1 MRELLDPMFDSV
13 GTVTLN
19 VLKALNYVAKGRV
32 NTNQLV
38 EQMAVVGADS
48 MPLVLMVSMISGSVL
63 ALHASEKFAM
73 TGANEYV
80 GALVALSMVREMGPI
95 MAALA
100 IGARVGTAFSAELAN
115 MAITNQIDAMKMMH
129 VSPIRYLFMPRLL
142 ATLLVMPMLTILS
155 EFTGVVGGMVV
166 SWWTVKIHPHLYL
179 SSVWHFVKWYD
190 IQSSLLKSLVFAVLV
205 SAIALTI
212 GLQTR
217 GGSRQVGLATTY
229 ATVWAAIT
237 VLVSDFFLTWMLFG
251 TRFEVY

>member
-95 MAALA
+95 MTALA

-142 ATLLVMPMLTILS
+142 ATLLV
-155 EFTGVVGGMVV
+155 
-166 SWWTVKIHPHLYL
+166 
-179 SSVWHFVKWYD
+179 
-190 IQSSLLKSLVFAVLV
+190 
-205 SAIALTI
+205 
-212 GLQTR
+212 
-217 GGSRQVGLATTY
+217 
-229 ATVWAAIT
+229 
-237 VLVSDFFLTWMLFG
+237 
-251 TRFEVY
+251 

>member
-1 MRELLDPMFDSV
+1 M
-13 GTVTLN
+13 N
-19 VLKALNYVAKGRV
+19 N
-32 NTNQLV
+32 
-38 EQMAVVGADS
+38 
-48 MPLVLMVSMISGSVL
+48 
-63 ALHASEKFAM
+63 ASEKFAM

-95 MAALA
+95 MTALA